1 MNPPSADTSTTT
13 AKLAVELWKLL
24 RAFERTVQL
33 LPTEHQARS
42 QAQLRFSA
50 GRLDSLLTES
60 GLVLAVFDGQ
70 PFEPNLPLSAVN
82 GDEFASVD
90 GLVVQQTIEPA
101 VVSDGR
107 VLVMGKVIIGKGGT
121 DVSRD

>member
-1 MNPPSADTSTTT
+1 MTMAR
-13 AKLAVELWKLL
+13 LAVELWKLL
-24 RAFERTVQL
+24 RAFERAVPL
-33 LPTEHQARS
+33 LPNEHQARS

-50 GRLDSLLTES
+50 GRLESFLAES
-60 GLVLAVFDGQ
+60 GLVLAVFDGR

-82 GDEFASVD
+82 GDEYAGVD

-101 VVSDGR
+101 IVCDGR
-107 VLVMGKVIIGKGGT
+107 VLLMGKVIIGKGGT